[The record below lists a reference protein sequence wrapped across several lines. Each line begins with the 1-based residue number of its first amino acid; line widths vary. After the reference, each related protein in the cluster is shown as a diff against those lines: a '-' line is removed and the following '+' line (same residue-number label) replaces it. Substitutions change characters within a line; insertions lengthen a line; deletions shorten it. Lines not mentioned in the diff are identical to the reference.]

1 VETDKERPTKRL
13 RVAEETESDSPHSD
27 AEVELSDSEQ
37 LIVPQ
42 TEGGQNGEAPNS
54 IPSVA
59 EDDLLSEIAQ
69 EFADE
74 ATTGPKVSQKLADI
88 INQRWSS
95 KLEEPKLKGKMGKYD
110 RPDNCEKLAVPKV
123 NPEIWSKLN
132 HTARGADLKLV
143 NFQKTLVKVG
153 VALTKSTDSL
163 VNIRANISSDAEL
176 KQQLADLVTNNTD
189 ALAMLGHV
197 HVELLLR
204 RRELIKPNVNK
215 EYSSLC
221 SSQTPIMEFLFGDDL
236 QSRLTSIKASN
247 KISQEATSSQS
258 KYFDL
263 STSNE
268 GLPQWP
274 RGYPEHI
281 SCTIWL
287 KTDLPNPNQTS
298 TYRINRTSQRY
309 IARVRRKHQLAS
321 KRLPRLQTSFSK
333 LFYSLLIRP
342 KWKMETNSI
351 PQYRAS
357 NGRSPIC
364 VSCYNCHKI
373 KLTENLA
380 WMEGQQTQKD
390 ESIRLAKRMG
400 AMNLEALTT
409 TPCITPVSKRSKTA
423 TQTAEWTLG
432 CNSGPNSQSSEDN
445 EESMSSS
452 RSAMTV
458 FNDAMEKLRQVATS
472 ADQVNPLT
480 FQLKTTWDEAKE
492 DEKEVCMDKA
502 IEACNLVCAVI
513 APKAGQELFKSC
525 CMSEEDTYGD
535 LVPLMQAYSKA
546 PTRNVKTQ
554 ILSLYAYRY
563 PLREKMEMPNVIRKV
578 TRSTMI
584 KQYLQ
589 FCTEE
594 NVEPLSCATLFRIL
608 DVREAS
614 QQKSLSG
621 LDNIAADGS
630 AGFERLHGIVDELD
644 QIGLDKLEADG
655 LRKSLVNGKKY
666 FKTEHQSHCQD
677 NESKCADHCRKFGL
691 SDPSDPDFQEQCVN
705 QHVLRCPQCDDIT
718 SCLQK
723 IHKIVE
729 DGKTLSFYSKDHK
742 DDLLY
747 DIEKASDALDR
758 EKQSDWYGKRGLSW
772 HISSVISRSQSD
784 KVEVTSYAHLFDQ
797 CTQDW
802 YAVSSIIEDLIKQ
815 LKVKN
820 PKLQTV
826 FLRSDEAGCYHNN
839 FLIAALRDIAKRV
852 GVTVQGYYY
861 SEPQAGKDI
870 CDRILCPM
878 KHAIRTYSKE
888 GHDVLTAVHMRD
900 ALLQHPVKGTTAA
913 VSTVNES
920 QKTLSIKPIQDFSAY
935 HSFSYEE
942 SGVRVWK
949 CYGIGQGKNIPYDN
963 IYVNHQGPTVLQ
975 TMESQDVTNA
985 KSSYSSDFNE
995 RQKSQESSTAGSRLQ
1010 KGWALSKPRSNVRFS
1025 QKVKDYLTALFN
1037 LGERTGR
1044 KADPT
1049 QVVLDM
1055 RSAKDESNERLFTRT
1070 EWLTKIQIQG
1080 FFSRLAAARRK
1091 QQGLIGLSEDQE
1103 EDVLCLQ
1110 EESERQNLMKLL
1122 NQQINV
1128 SHPICYDTYD
1138 LCERYHSE
1146 TLNKFDVAMLKTI
1159 CSHFE
1164 ISFKSRD
1171 RKQALIDKISDMVND
1186 CECTHVEYIV
1196 EIDLG
1201 LLPNV
1206 GRHNECARLP
1216 EFNLVLTIASAR
1228 TKVADDLN
1236 QRHRILELQT
1246 DFLLNVFDV
1255 RTSIVYLNHIDCIA
1269 NICLLFEIS

>member
-1 VETDKERPTKRL
+1 
-13 RVAEETESDSPHSD
+13 
-27 AEVELSDSEQ
+27 
-37 LIVPQ
+37 
-42 TEGGQNGEAPNS
+42 
-54 IPSVA
+54 
-59 EDDLLSEIAQ
+59 
-69 EFADE
+69 
-74 ATTGPKVSQKLADI
+74 
-88 INQRWSS
+88 
-95 KLEEPKLKGKMGKYD
+95 
-110 RPDNCEKLAVPKV
+110 
-123 NPEIWSKLN
+123 
-132 HTARGADLKLV
+132 
-143 NFQKTLVKVG
+143 
-153 VALTKSTDSL
+153 
-163 VNIRANISSDAEL
+163 
-176 KQQLADLVTNNTD
+176 
-189 ALAMLGHV
+189 
-197 HVELLLR
+197 
-204 RRELIKPNVNK
+204 
-215 EYSSLC
+215 
-221 SSQTPIMEFLFGDDL
+221 
-236 QSRLTSIKASN
+236 
-247 KISQEATSSQS
+247 
-258 KYFDL
+258 
-263 STSNE
+263 
-268 GLPQWP
+268 
-274 RGYPEHI
+274 
-281 SCTIWL
+281 
-287 KTDLPNPNQTS
+287 
-298 TYRINRTSQRY
+298 
-309 IARVRRKHQLAS
+309 
-321 KRLPRLQTSFSK
+321 
-333 LFYSLLIRP
+333 
-342 KWKMETNSI
+342 
-351 PQYRAS
+351 
-357 NGRSPIC
+357 
-364 VSCYNCHKI
+364 
-373 KLTENLA
+373 
-380 WMEGQQTQKD
+380 
-390 ESIRLAKRMG
+390 MG

-423 TQTAEWTLG
+423 TQTADWTLG
-432 CNSGPNSQSSEDN
+432 CNSGPDSQSSADD
-445 EESMSSS
+445 EEIMSSS
-452 RSAMTV
+452 PSAMTV
-458 FNDAMEKLRQVATS
+458 FNDAIEKLSQVATS
-472 ADQVNPLT
+472 ADQVSPLT

-492 DEKEVCMDKA
+492 DEKEVCIDKA

-563 PLREKMEMPNVIRKV
+563 PVRTLQRIHEPYERLTEWQLRRARAHAKERGPGLLVEKSSFHRVRLPRAKLDHFIDFINRPYFYQDVAFGTRKLTLSCGEKMEMPNVIRKV

-594 NVEPLSCATLFRIL
+594 NVEPLSRATLFRIL

-630 AGFERLHGIVDELD
+630 AGFERLHGIVNELD

-666 FKTEHQSHCQD
+666 FKTEYQSHCQD

-723 IHKIVE
+723 IRKIVE

-758 EKQSDWYGKRGLSW
+758 WKGHIMRSVNQELAKQDIIANLDQSSCLLILDWAMKFLQLRFREKQSDWYGKRGLSW

-784 KVEVTSYAHLFDQ
+784 KIEVTSYAHLFDQ

-802 YAVSSIIEDLIKQ
+802 YAVSSIIEDIIKQ

-878 KHAIRTYSKE
+878 KHAIRTYSNE

-920 QKTLSIKPIQDFSAY
+920 QKTLSIKTIQDFSAY

-975 TMESQDVTNA
+975 TMESQGFYEPPAKRELNRNSEARKVTKSKTKLFECSVVGCEDAFETFAQLQLHLDVSKHNIGRVNQYDQIKRDWALKFSSVDVTNA

-1025 QKVKDYLTALFN
+1025 QKVKDYLTARFN

-1171 RKQALIDKISDMVND
+1171 RKQALVDKISDMVND
-1186 CECTHVEYIV
+1186 CECT
-1196 EIDLG
+1196 
-1201 LLPNV
+1201 
-1206 GRHNECARLP
+1206 R
-1216 EFNLVLTIASAR
+1216 ASSG
-1228 TKVADDLN
+1228 
-1236 QRHRILELQT
+1236 EL
-1246 DFLLNVFDV
+1246 
-1255 RTSIVYLNHIDCIA
+1255 
-1269 NICLLFEIS
+1269 